1 MPKPHQRLQAPE
13 TDDIA
18 YEERILLFIDFL
30 GFKDIVEQTAEDP
43 LRLVSL
49 VKAMS
54 TLGELKDEYGVFAS
68 EQMSQFSDCVALS
81 YRATETSGVFY
92 LLNSMAL
99 AIVDLAAR
107 GYLVRGAV
115 TVGPL
120 YHTPEHL
127 VGPAMVTAYEMES
140 TLAIYPR
147 VIVDHAIFRFARK
160 HRSPNHNPND
170 EMKYVRDL
178 IRKDDDGQWFCD
190 YVSWKSVVGAFGL
203 EDEAYDLLRA
213 AFDSVELDLR
223 KLCEIVRKDQFEVA
237 RHERRAIANRQSA
250 LEAVTHVLCCGLKI
264 LHVGDD
270 AAGLLDHHASIF
282 RNLGAPRCPFEEL
295 DSEPD
300 LHVLH
305 LSAQGR
311 LLQVQFR
318 RSARKTQAVCS

>member
-1 MPKPHQRLQAPE
+1 MSNYSMAERPRKMPKPHQRLQAPE

-203 EDEAYDLLRA
+203 EDEAYGDYLGRLGAIIKHGLADKNPAVA
-213 AFDSVELDLR
+213 AKYLW
-223 KLCEIVRKDQFEVA
+223 
-237 RHERRAIANRQSA
+237 
-250 LEAVTHVLCCGLKI
+250 
-264 LHVGDD
+264 LHKQY
-270 AAGLLDHHASIF
+270 LASIDLF
-282 RNLGAPRCPFEEL
+282 SAITPDHAYWQQSPENCVGIAELPRFEAL
-295 DSEPD
+295 A
-300 LHVLH
+300 
-305 LSAQGR
+305 SAAEKR
-311 LLQVQFR
+311 VAK
-318 RSARKTQAVCS
+318 ARKGRS